1 MKARPAAVF
10 METRMQTPTFSP
22 SPILRPETIRALVLS
37 KTHAPSKIELA
48 TALLITIKALIS
60 SKIHATSKIGLVK
73 VLLTTIKAL
82 VSSKML
88 APSKIGQAKG
98 SHRTTMAPAS
108 SNPLASTKMVLAT
121 DLLTIIKAHNMPTML
136 TNIRTLTIL
145 LATLLKE

>member
-1 MKARPAAVF
+1 MQTRPAVVF
-10 METRMQTPTFSP
+10 TKTRTRTPTLML

-37 KTHAPSKIELA
+37 KTHVPNKTEPAP
-48 TALLITIKALIS
+48 ALLITITAPIS

-73 VLLTTIKAL
+73 VLLITIKAL

-98 SHRTTMAPAS
+98 SHSTIMAPAT
-108 SNPLASTKMVLAT
+108 SNPLASTKLVL

-145 LATLLKE
+145 LALLLKK